1 MDGLNAQSVSIK
13 EGPGG
18 LSSIDG
24 QDDGGSGRYQ
34 VRVAMM
40 LQDGHGESWTI
51 QLLFVD
57 DMLFAQ
63 RGGSHQLGVG

>member
-1 MDGLNAQSVSIK
+1 M
-13 EGPGG
+13 GPGG

-24 QDDGGSGRYQ
+24 RDDRGSGRYH
-34 VRVAMM
+34 VRVGMM

-63 RGGSHQLGVG
+63 RGGRHHWGVG